1 MIYITFLFRCLDVTG
16 KNRRILE
23 LPWLYQSV
31 LIVVGH
37 VVLVAF
43 CQNIFDG
50 FIWSQSL
57 TSKACKLI
65 FSFFSRSR
73 INRSRRIQVIFRE
86 TAEDI
91 YVHRDGET
99 LQAAVYRVLLLRKI
113 FILSHLA
120 RLVGSTC
127 HQNFE
132 VGSFISHSLFS
143 SLIDIVEGCFE
154 TVERSQ
160 EGAAIIL
167 CLLFFCYNLTT
178 CLRNEQALQKLAV
191 IKLRQIRCVC
201 TCCLLLGH
209 VSFLTGNV
217 VAADTIIL
225 PCIDVFFLNSV
236 ANQW

>member
-1 MIYITFLFRCLDVTG
+1 MIYITLLFRCLDVTG

-37 VVLVAF
+37 VVLVAVS
-43 CQNIFDG
+43 QDVFDVS
-50 FIWSQSL
+50 IWSQNL

-65 FSFFSRSR
+65 SSFFSRSR

-91 YVHRDGET
+91 YVHWDGEA
-99 LQAAVYRVLLLRKI
+99 LQAAVYRVLLWRKV

-120 RLVGSTC
+120 RLVGSAC
-127 HQNFE
+127 HQNLE
-132 VGSFISHSLFS
+132 VGSLCSHFLFS
-143 SLIDIVEGCFE
+143 CLIDVVEGCFE

-167 CLLFFCYNLTT
+167 CLLFFCYNFAT
-178 CLRNEQALQKLAV
+178 CLRNKQALQKLGIV
-191 IKLRQIRCVC
+191 KRRQIRCVC
-201 TCCLLLGH
+201 AGCLLLGH
-209 VSFLTGNV
+209 GSLLTGNV

-225 PCIDVFFLNSV
+225 PCSYVVFQNSV

>member
-1 MIYITFLFRCLDVTG
+1 MIYITLLFRCLDVTG

-31 LIVVGH
+31 LVVVGH
-37 VVLVAF
+37 VVGISL
-43 CQNIFDG
+43 CQNVFDVS
-50 FIWSQSL
+50 IWNQS
-57 TSKACKLI
+57 TISKACKLI
-65 FSFFSRSR
+65 PDFLSCNW

-99 LQAAVYRVLLLRKI
+99 LQTTVYRVLLWRKI
-113 FILSHLA
+113 LVLSHLA
-120 RLVGSTC
+120 RLVGSAC
-127 HQNFE
+127 HQNLE
-132 VGSFISHSLFS
+132 VGIVISHILFS
-143 SLIDIVEGCFE
+143 CLIDIVEGCFE
-154 TVERSQ
+154 TVERSK

-178 CLRNEQALQKLAV
+178 CLRNEQALQKLV
-191 IKLRQIRCVC
+191 LVKRRQVRCVC
-201 TCCLLLGH
+201 TCCLLFGH
-209 VSFLTGNV
+209 ASFLAGNV